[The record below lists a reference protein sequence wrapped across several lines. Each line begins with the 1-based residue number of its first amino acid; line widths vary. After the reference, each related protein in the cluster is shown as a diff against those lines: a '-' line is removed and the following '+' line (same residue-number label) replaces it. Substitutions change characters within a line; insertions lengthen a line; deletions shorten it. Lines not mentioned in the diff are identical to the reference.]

1 MKKQVLFK
9 TITTI
14 IAVIIIIG
22 SLYFAHSFAKYKGR
36 TPDYKIQ
43 VMLNIEPID
52 FVMFSFSGT
61 EESLYIPVG
70 GYYYISAWGGNGG
83 LGGRGEQTTLTQSLG
98 GESQEISGVYYLNEG
113 DTVYLY
119 VGSAG
124 ESAPEGNGAGTG
136 FLGGTNGLNIGNNSG
151 TGGMGGAGAEHPNQ
165 GNSSGAGG
173 GGGAASFVLSASQDI
188 SSIILASAGGG
199 GGGRWW
205 WSCWWKY

>member
-83 LGGRGEQTTLTQSLG
+83 LGGRG
-98 GESQEISGVYYLNEG
+98 
-113 DTVYLY
+113 
-119 VGSAG
+119 
-124 ESAPEGNGAGTG
+124 
-136 FLGGTNGLNIGNNSG
+136 
-151 TGGMGGAGAEHPNQ
+151 
-165 GNSSGAGG
+165 
-173 GGGAASFVLSASQDI
+173 GAASFVLSASQDI
-188 SSIILASAGGG
+188 SSVILASAGGG

-205 WSCWWKY
+205 WSCWWKD